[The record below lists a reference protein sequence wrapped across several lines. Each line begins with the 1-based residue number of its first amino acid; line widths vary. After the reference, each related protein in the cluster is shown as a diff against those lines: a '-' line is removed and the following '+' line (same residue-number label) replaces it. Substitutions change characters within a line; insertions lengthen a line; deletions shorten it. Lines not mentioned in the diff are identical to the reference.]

1 MSRALQL
8 GRYLRCISSSSLS
21 KANLHCPPLFL
32 LIDQSSIS
40 SSSSPTHSDNRFL
53 SNQLSLFNR
62 NFSSSTSPST
72 SETNCNNQNEEEIQK
87 IAQEIST
94 ELLKQGDNDD
104 SSLPLNKRLDLHFS
118 NLTTQ
123 NPNHLLLQ
131 VLNLSPDA
139 GRTTVLG
146 FHQWISSRPG
156 FQHTDQT
163 YSYLVDYF
171 GRKKDFKIINEIL
184 IDGRGI
190 IGTKTLESFVNRLV
204 RAGRDTQAVSFFDK
218 METEY
223 GLVRNRQSL
232 KIVVSNLCENG
243 FANSAEKMVKNLAH
257 EFFPDESTCEMLI
270 KGWCVDG
277 KLDQAKRL
285 AGEIHRGGFQLG
297 TSAYNSILDCVC
309 KLCRKKDN
317 FRLQSEAEKILVEMD
332 YAGVPRNVETFNIL
346 INNFCKIRRTEESV
360 KLFERMGEWGCSPNA
375 ETYLLLI
382 KSLYQAARIGEGD
395 EMIDK
400 MKSAGFGSGL
410 DRKAYFRFVKVL
422 CGIERIDHA
431 MNVLAKMKAD
441 GFVPGIKSY
450 ELLIEKLCSHGQ
462 THRANHLSSEAKLK
476 GILVDPKVYT
486 LDPRFTK
493 KPEVEKSAVKKRETL
508 PEKMAR
514 KRKTLKKI
522 NLSFVKKPKK
532 MMRRA
537 Y

>member
-8 GRYLRCISSSSLS
+8 GRYLRCISLT
-21 KANLHCPPLFL
+21 KTNLRCFL
-32 LIDQSSIS
+32 LVDQFSFSSS
-40 SSSSPTHSDNRFL
+40 SSSSPTHSYRFL
-53 SNQLSLFNR
+53 NNQPSLYNRR
-62 NFSSSTSPST
+62 NFSSSTPPPPPPSSPPS
-72 SETNCNNQNEEEIQK
+72 NCNQNQETQK
-87 IAQEIST
+87 LAQGIST
-94 ELLKQGDNDD
+94 ELLKQADD
-104 SSLPLNKRLDLHFS
+104 DSLPLNKRLDLHFS
-118 NLTTQ
+118 NLSTET
-123 NPNHLLLQ
+123 PNLLLLLQ

-146 FHQWISSRPG
+146 FHKWISSRPG

-171 GRKKDFKIINEIL
+171 GRKKDFKIIHEIL
-184 IDGRGI
+184 IDGRGV
-190 IGTKTLESFVNRLV
+190 IGTKTLETFVNRLV

-346 INNFCKIRRTEESV
+346 INNLCKIRRTEESV

-375 ETYLLLI
+375 ETFLLLI

-410 DRKAYFRFVKVL
+410 DRKAYFGFIKVL
-422 CGIERIDHA
+422 CGIERIEHA
-431 MNVLAKMKAD
+431 MKVFAKMKAD

-476 GILVDPKVYT
+476 GILVDPKVYK

-493 KPEVEKSAVKKRETL
+493 RPKVEKTAVKKRETL